1 MTVLSKEPELVQDIV
16 EDSNPTN
23 NTDFQTVINR
33 RLNRRS
39 ILKGGTGLT
48 AAAFFGALPLVGC
61 SDDDSDSAVAANG
74 NDAAIP
80 AQGDLARPQ
89 TLQFNAVAHSTAETM
104 TVADGYNAE
113 IILPLGTPLMSGID
127 DWKDN
132 REQSAESFEWR
143 MGDNHDGM
151 WFFGKNGNAYDAKG
165 SENGL
170 LVMNHEYVNSEEL
183 SPFGYYFVED
193 QEASPL
199 YQRRRLASDV
209 RREVNCHGVAVVEM
223 TRRADGIGYEMV
235 QNSKYNR
242 RDIYCWSRS
251 HKLHL

>member
-1 MTVLSKEPELVQDIV
+1 MTLLNNKQPLAHEVV
-16 EDSNPTN
+16 EDSNPSN
-23 NTDFQTVINR
+23 NIDFQTIISR

-61 SDDDSDSAVAANG
+61 SDDGDSIPTKNNG

-80 AQGDLARPQ
+80 AQGDLKRPE
-89 TLQFNAVAHSTAETM
+89 TLKFTAVAHSTAETM
-104 TVADGYNAE
+104 SVAAGYKAE
-113 IILPLGTPLMSGID
+113 MILPLGTPLISGID

-151 WFFGKNGNAYDAKG
+151 WFFGKKGTAYDAKA

-170 LVMNHEYVNSEEL
+170 LVMNHEYVNSSEL
-183 SPFGYYFVED
+183 SPFGYHVIQDKNAAPIF
-193 QEASPL
+193 QN
-199 YQRRRLASDV
+199 RRLASDV
-209 RREVNCHGVAVVEM
+209 RREVN
-223 TRRADGIGYEMV
+223 
-235 QNSKYNR
+235 
-242 RDIYCWSRS
+242 
-251 HKLHL
+251 